1 MTRKT
6 LVASVVYLALAGC
19 VTDKIAMSS
28 EVGGGSS
35 RVSAFSLANTTGLAG
50 STGGTGLG
58 VTGNGGVLDN
68 VVGTGPL
75 GGSLEDMFGTGNPV
89 SAILGSGSNGLVPS
103 AAGALA
109 GDPDAEVVG
118 LGVFGDGGLLAD
130 LAGTDMVGGA
140 LDGYGVVGASMAGG
154 NDGLLGSL
162 LNGRLASPPLAAMAQ
177 IASVLPASAL
187 DGALAQLPSLGLTGG
202 GGLAEDLIGTGLA
215 GNLAGTG
222 PALGGG
228 KDGQFG
234 NLVPAGGAPLGTA
247 GNAVNDVLGIV
258 AGNTS
263 SPAQGVL
270 APAVPALDTILGTGA
285 SLPGGAPA
293 PVSGALG
300 AVPGAGSSA
309 VLPSASPAGAVTG
322 ALANVPVAGGL
333 LGGL

>member
-1 MTRKT
+1 MTGKA
-6 LVASVVYLALAGC
+6 LVASMVCLALTGC

-35 RVSAFSLANTTGLAG
+35 RVVGFTPNSS
-50 STGGTGLG
+50 STGGGSAGGAGLG

-68 VVGTGPL
+68 VVGSDPL
-75 GGSLEDMFGTGNPV
+75 GGTIEDRLGTGNPV
-89 SAILGSGSNGLVPS
+89 STILGAGANGLVPS

-118 LGVFGDGGLLAD
+118 LGMFGDGGLLAD

-140 LDGYGVVGASMAGG
+140 LDGNGVVGASMAGG

-162 LNGRLASPPLAAMAQ
+162 LNDRLASPPLAAAGQ
-177 IASVLPASAL
+177 IASVLPDSALPVSAL
-187 DGALAQLPSLGLTGG
+187 DTALAQLPSLGLTGN
-202 GGLAEDLIGTGLA
+202 GGLSEDLIGTGLA

-222 PALGGG
+222 SAFGGG
-228 KDGQFG
+228 NGGQLG
-234 NLVPAGGAPLGTA
+234 NLMPVSSAPLGPA
-247 GNAVNDVLGIV
+247 GNAVNDVLGMV

-263 SPAQGVL
+263 SPVQGAL
-270 APAVPALDTILGTGA
+270 APAVPALDNILGAGA
-285 SLPGGAPA
+285 SIPGGAPA
-293 PVSGALG
+293 S
-300 AVPGAGSSA
+300 
-309 VLPSASPAGAVTG
+309 SPAAIPAAAMIG